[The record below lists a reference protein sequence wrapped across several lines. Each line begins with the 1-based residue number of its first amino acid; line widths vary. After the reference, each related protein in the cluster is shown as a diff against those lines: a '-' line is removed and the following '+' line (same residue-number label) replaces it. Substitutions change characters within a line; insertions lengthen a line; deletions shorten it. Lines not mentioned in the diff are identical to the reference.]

1 MSQGKPEFGYG
12 EGRRPLW
19 TACDRD
25 AEAVRKA
32 LRKAGRREFGQGH
45 GGFVVEG
52 GGEGVPFLLAC
63 ANDAEIS
70 VQELVQYEAVLIKAG
85 YRIEPDPGDDQA
97 LQVWLPS

>member
-19 TACDRD
+19 TVRDRD
-25 AEAVRKA
+25 TEAVRKA
-32 LRKAGRREFGQGH
+32 LHKAGRREFGQGH

-63 ANDAEIS
+63 ADDAEIS
-70 VQELVQYEAVLIKAG
+70 VQELAQYEAALIKAHQP
-85 YRIEPDPGDDQA
+85 RERTPPNVPGRG
-97 LQVWLPS
+97 LGVH